1 MINREIIDALN
12 ITIESDRL
20 CLIPL
25 DGHHAQLL
33 FSAMQDRSIYNWI
46 SSAPPTSIVEIEE
59 WWSELANRLIGTHDV
74 LYLNWAVQRKCDGVW
89 VGKMDVDI
97 NSDNIAINIGYLFFP
112 PFWGQGYATEA
123 VRLLADHLS
132 HAGIVEQR
140 AMVTFGNT
148 ASTKVLERAGFVKTR
163 IIKENDR
170 VRGVL
175 VDDIEYIRRG

>member
-1 MINREIIDALN
+1 
-12 ITIESDRL
+12 
-20 CLIPL
+20 
-25 DGHHAQLL
+25 
-33 FSAMQDRSIYNWI
+33 
-46 SSAPPTSIVEIEE
+46 
-59 WWSELANRLIGTHDV
+59 
-74 LYLNWAVQRKCDGVW
+74 
-89 VGKMDVDI
+89 
-97 NSDNIAINIGYLFFP
+97 
-112 PFWGQGYATEA
+112 
-123 VRLLADHLS
+123 LLADHLL